1 MIPTRFVLLH
11 LRTVLTTVINL
22 LESPFLR
29 VLVGILLL
37 PVTETQLTNLSK
49 YKKERPWLMKPKVCE
64 YLVKTDWRKWMEPG
78 TQTSP
83 GRLSLCWL
91 FPQVI
96 FLKWGVLFVHAFT
109 DHRQNFLSLPK
120 WEKCRLLNTCSLA
133 GSNHSLWMNEQDW
146 VLCQQYRVWY

>member
-1 MIPTRFVLLH
+1 MNAGAMIPTRFVLLH

-64 YLVKTDWRKWMEPG
+64 YLVKTD
-78 TQTSP
+78 
-83 GRLSLCWL
+83 
-91 FPQVI
+91 
-96 FLKWGVLFVHAFT
+96 
-109 DHRQNFLSLPK
+109 
-120 WEKCRLLNTCSLA
+120 
-133 GSNHSLWMNEQDW
+133 
-146 VLCQQYRVWY
+146 